1 MDYFNHSY
9 CIIVF
14 ASGDCRTAA
23 SVNCFV
29 LVYVL
34 VEYDYLLQF
43 TGLSTL
49 VDVDE
54 SMNFR
59 LSVKL
64 FVKKWAVVC
73 CCTHLWVRTKT
84 LMQQYQHTFSAATK
98 KTRGVPLS
106 CRLDYQKETMKK
118 TWGRHMPGGLLG
130 AGLVNFKTQL
140 DSVPHRSSVAKM
152 KSSYN
157 TWNNL
162 QYHFKIRGLLLDFP

>member
-1 MDYFNHSY
+1 MGAHQNLDATIPTHF
-9 CIIVF
+9 
-14 ASGDCRTAA
+14 
-23 SVNCFV
+23 FV
-29 LVYVL
+29 CH
-34 VEYDYLLQF
+34 
-43 TGLSTL
+43 
-49 VDVDE
+49 
-54 SMNFR
+54 
-59 LSVKL
+59 
-64 FVKKWAVVC
+64 KKN
-73 CCTHLWVRTKT
+73 K
-84 LMQQYQHTFSAATK
+84 
-98 KTRGVPLS
+98 GLS

>member
-1 MDYFNHSY
+1 M
-9 CIIVF
+9 
-14 ASGDCRTAA
+14 
-23 SVNCFV
+23 NCFV

-98 KTRGVPLS
+98 KQGAILS
-106 CRLDYQKETMKK
+106 FGLPKRDHEEDMGKEDICREDML
-118 TWGRHMPGGLLG
+118 GGL
-130 AGLVNFKTQL
+130 
-140 DSVPHRSSVAKM
+140 
-152 KSSYN
+152 
-157 TWNNL
+157 
-162 QYHFKIRGLLLDFP
+162 